1 MKSAAQLEKDILSLP
16 PAERAHLALT
26 AWESLEA
33 DPAFAADRLLDPEG
47 VAIALQRN
55 RQIDSGLV
63 TPLTHVEFIQR
74 TGGTKK

>member
-26 AWESLEA
+26 AWESLED
-33 DPAFAADRLLDPEG
+33 DPAFAADRSLDPEG
-47 VAIALQRN
+47 IAIALQRN
-55 RQIDSGLV
+55 GQIDSGLV
-63 TPLTHVEFIQR
+63 TPLTRGEFIQR